1 MIMEEKK
8 KEGVSVDETEV
19 AVKLE
24 VHEHE
29 IGTLKYRIRSLEAQ
43 SKFVQEFAI
52 SINKMSVS
60 MENILQE
67 LNRQGERLETLE
79 RVPAEN
85 GKLIKAA
92 ITTALLSSIVGAVVT
107 AVVTIL

>member
-52 SINKMSVS
+52 SINKIKKSRQC
-60 MENILQE
+60 LQPIRE
-67 LNRQGERLETLE
+67 LN
-79 RVPAEN
+79 
-85 GKLIKAA
+85 LIF
-92 ITTALLSSIVGAVVT
+92 ISSREQKSGIFYKTKKSVLYEQT
-107 AVVTIL
+107 FCLN